1 MSTSIL
7 YHSWGLRNTVYVS
20 TNYRKGATIFNI
32 KHSMKSLKCSICGSK
47 NIIKKGT
54 VEREFRTLPVGSR
67 PTLLSLPVQRV
78 ECRDCN
84 HIRQVKI
91 GFADEKCS
99 HTHSFVRYA
108 LDLLKGTTIKFV
120 AHHLGV
126 SWDVI
131 KGIQKRHLT
140 RRYSKPKLRN
150 LKYIAIDEVN
160 VGKGKFLTI
169 VLNLLSGAVVF
180 VGTGR
185 DTDALLPFWKRLK
198 ASKAKIKAVA
208 MDMGR
213 AYIAAA
219 KEHLKK
225 VDVVFDR
232 FHVMKLMNDKLT
244 KLRSKIQK
252 EATTKLGK
260 KTIKGTRWLLVSNSE
275 SLEVNRIGNKLSQ
288 REQLERALKINEPL
302 ACAYYLKEDLRLF
315 WAQESK
321 EAAQQFLQDW
331 IDRAMESGIK
341 LMKTMA
347 KTLATYRYGLIAW
360 YKHQIS
366 TGPLEGLNNKIGAM
380 QRQSYGIRDQ
390 DFLKLKIYG
399 LHETKYALI
408 G

>member
-1 MSTSIL
+1 
-7 YHSWGLRNTVYVS
+7 
-20 TNYRKGATIFNI
+20 
-32 KHSMKSLKCSICGSK
+32 MKSLKCSICGSK